1 MEISIF
7 LTAALIVFGF
17 IALIL
22 VFAFLSN
29 CFFKLLDRF
38 TAPYEYKRLTVRRN
52 QLRKEIYKLNLLK
65 KSLEKSLEEL

>member
-1 MEISIF
+1 MEISII
-7 LTAALIVFGF
+7 LKSALIVFGF

-29 CFFKLLDRF
+29 CFFKLLDRI
-38 TAPYEYKRLTVRRN
+38 TAPYEYKRLIVRRN

-65 KSLEKSLEEL
+65 KHIQKSIEEC